1 MKQFELIEAFLSMS
15 DKEIV
20 NYAKQYDVHLSVQEV
35 RSLRPLVHRANI
47 TWIITGIPNSF
58 LRDVEQIIGRK
69 KLKKLLQYYDL
80 YKQK

>member
-20 NYAKQYDVHLSVQEV
+20 KFARQYDVELTIEEV
-35 RSLRPLVHRANI
+35 VRLRPLVNKANI
-47 TWIITGIPNSF
+47 TWIITGIPKAF
-58 LRDVEQIIGRK
+58 LKEVEKIIGKK

-80 YKQK
+80 YKQN

>member
-1 MKQFELIEAFLSMS
+1 MKQLELIEAFLSMS

-20 NYAKQYDVHLSVQEV
+20 NYAKQYDVNLSVQEV
-35 RSLRPLVHRANI
+35 RSLRPLVDRANI

-58 LRDVEQIIGRK
+58 LRDVEKIIGRK